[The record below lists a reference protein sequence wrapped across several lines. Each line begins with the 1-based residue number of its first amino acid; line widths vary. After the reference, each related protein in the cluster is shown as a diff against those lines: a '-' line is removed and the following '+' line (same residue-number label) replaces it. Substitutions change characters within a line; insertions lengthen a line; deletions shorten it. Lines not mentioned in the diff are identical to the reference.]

1 MTLPEFFGLCRHKWK
16 TTNRTSTDYWDPD
29 VSRAFRM
36 MCRSEGRLDLTMDD
50 ARKMGY
56 MPNRTDETI
65 RQVCEKCGEERV
77 KRFKNV

>member
-1 MTLPEFFGLCRHKWK
+1 
-16 TTNRTSTDYWDPD
+16 
-29 VSRAFRM
+29 M